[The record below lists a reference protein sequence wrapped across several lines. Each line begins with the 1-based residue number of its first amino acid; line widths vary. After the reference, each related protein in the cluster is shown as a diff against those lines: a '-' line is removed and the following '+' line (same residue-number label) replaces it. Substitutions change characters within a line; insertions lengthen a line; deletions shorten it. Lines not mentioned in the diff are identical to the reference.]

1 MKPRTRSLAPLGL
14 LLLAAASLAHSAE
27 VFVLVLPTFVFDPQT
42 VTINPGDTVTWT
54 NEGGFHNVISDT
66 GLFTSGP
73 PSSLLGW
80 TFSHTFPSLGSFPY
94 YCEVHGTPGGVGM
107 SGVVE
112 VVAYSLNIAD
122 RAVVEGNTGTTDAV
136 FTVTLSPVSTNP
148 VTVTFQTADDT
159 ALAGSDY
166 TAASGMLTFAPGTT
180 TQTATVSVTGDAA
193 SEDNE
198 TFFVRLSAPT
208 NATIADGEAVG
219 TILDD
224 DAADFFAILPCRV
237 VDTRLPPGSRRGP
250 ALPANST
257 RVFPV
262 TGGACAIPADARA
275 VALNVTTVNE
285 GDFGDLRLYPADTE
299 LPLASTIN
307 FSAGKARAN
316 NALTVL
322 GTAGRIAVRND
333 MPPGSTA
340 TTNVVID
347 VSGYFKRVPPIVAPR
362 P

>member
-1 MKPRTRSLAPLGL
+1 MSRA
-14 LLLAAASLAHSAE
+14 
-27 VFVLVLPTFVFDPQT
+27 
-42 VTINPGDTVTWT
+42 
-54 NEGGFHNVISDT
+54 
-66 GLFTSGP
+66 
-73 PSSLLGW
+73 
-80 TFSHTFPSLGSFPY
+80 
-94 YCEVHGTPGGVGM
+94 TP
-107 SGVVE
+107 
-112 VVAYSLNIAD
+112 
-122 RAVVEGNTGTTDAV
+122 GTTDAV

-148 VTVTFQTADDT
+148 VTVIFQTADDT
-159 ALAGSDY
+159 ALAGSDD

-198 TFFVRLSAPT
+198 AFFVRLSSPT
-208 NATIADGEAVG
+208 NGIIADGEALG

-250 ALPANST
+250 ALPANTT

-285 GDFGDLRLYPADTE
+285 GDFGDLRLIRRCRQS
-299 LPLASTIN
+299 PLASTIN

-316 NALTVL
+316 NAIVVL
-322 GTAGRIAVRND
+322 GTAGRIAVRQRHAFRLHGHD
-333 MPPGSTA
+333 QRGDRRLRLFQARPPTSRPGLARIARAGLKGWARNAAASRPA
-340 TTNVVID
+340 
-347 VSGYFKRVPPIVAPR
+347 SPSKRTLRSP
-362 P
+362 